1 LVTSKA
7 DLNLEGIERDFK
19 SLLEDSETDHDTLN
33 LRLARL
39 DRDSMRQVL
48 LQRNDITPEE
58 IEPILDCLE
67 AQRDKVLIESK
78 GLAEQAKYQ
87 AETLWLNLESY
98 LRNTGKDE
106 LNPYAIEAE
115 LKTLLEDPQAGI
127 AALRARLSRFDRDTL
142 VQLLNQRQD
151 LNEAQINHIIDQ
163 VEESWHSVRVA
174 PQVLVGKAKEQYDS
188 VTNAIADYLRNTGRE
203 ELNPEGIQRDF
214 NRLFANPKEGT
225 AALRR
230 RLSQV
235 DRETLVKLLSQ
246 RRDLSEEQVNQIV
259 DRMQIS
265 IRDIIKAPR
274 RLATRTQQRVQN
286 FQTYLEEYLRY
297 TGKDEL
303 NPEGIKRDLSLLL
316 RDPRVG
322 IESLSDRLSHFDR
335 ETLIALLK
343 LREDMSDAEAARIVD
358 RVLAVRDNFV
368 EQVRAVQR
376 RIQDTIDSVF
386 ERIRSYLNSLD
397 RPELNYDSIQ
407 RDLRKLFDDPQAGFD
422 ALRGRLSS
430 FNRDTYV
437 AILSSRE
444 DISEADAN
452 RIIDRIESARN
463 NVLQRAERIQ
473 QEAQKR
479 LEQFKEQAERQAE
492 ETRKAAAAAAWWLFG
507 TATVS
512 ALFAALAGAIAVAI

>member
-1 LVTSKA
+1 
-7 DLNLEGIERDFK
+7 
-19 SLLEDSETDHDTLN
+19 
-33 LRLARL
+33 
-39 DRDSMRQVL
+39 
-48 LQRNDITPEE
+48 
-58 IEPILDCLE
+58 
-67 AQRDKVLIESK
+67 
-78 GLAEQAKYQ
+78 
-87 AETLWLNLESY
+87 
-98 LRNTGKDE
+98 
-106 LNPYAIEAE
+106 
-115 LKTLLEDPQAGI
+115 
-127 AALRARLSRFDRDTL
+127 
-142 VQLLNQRQD
+142 
-151 LNEAQINHIIDQ
+151 
-163 VEESWHSVRVA
+163 
-174 PQVLVGKAKEQYDS
+174 
-188 VTNAIADYLRNTGRE
+188 
-203 ELNPEGIQRDF
+203 
-214 NRLFANPKEGT
+214 
-225 AALRR
+225 
-230 RLSQV
+230 
-235 DRETLVKLLSQ
+235 
-246 RRDLSEEQVNQIV
+246 
-259 DRMQIS
+259 
-265 IRDIIKAPR
+265 
-274 RLATRTQQRVQN
+274 
-286 FQTYLEEYLRY
+286 
-297 TGKDEL
+297 
-303 NPEGIKRDLSLLL
+303 
-316 RDPRVG
+316 
-322 IESLSDRLSHFDR
+322 
-335 ETLIALLK
+335 
-343 LREDMSDAEAARIVD
+343 MSDAEAARIVD